1 MRRTHDSVVG
11 LFTDP
16 GRPDGLG
23 DGYLGC
29 WQMREKDRS
38 VESGLMRE
46 NLALRG
52 FTEAQIVAS
61 LQKLLAAVWRG

>member
-1 MRRTHDSVVG
+1 M
-11 LFTDP
+11 
-16 GRPDGLG
+16 G

-38 VESGLMRE
+38 VESGLIRE